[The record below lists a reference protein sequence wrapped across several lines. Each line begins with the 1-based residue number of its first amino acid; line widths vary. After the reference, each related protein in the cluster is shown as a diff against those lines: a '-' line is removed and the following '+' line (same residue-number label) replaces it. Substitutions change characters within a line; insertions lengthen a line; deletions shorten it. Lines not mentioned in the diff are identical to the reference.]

1 MLYVDHVRIPFG
13 RMLMNHLMA
22 NTPEEL
28 REAAEQ
34 LGLSAYIQSPG
45 TEKEH
50 LDVSESKR
58 REALAM
64 GARPV
69 TGRELVNLVQTK
81 RAAIRSLPGSEGRSK
96 SCGSR
101 SATPAS
107 RHGSTIA
114 QETFGPRNRPRRSTQ
129 DFVLPWTAFRF
140 FSAGSRVGNRQ
151 VDEARKGGSGPRGYR
166 ITGGIC
172 RRWSCCS
179 GDFGRGSDGEKPTS
193 PPPPFQRPCGGLP

>member
-22 NTPEEL
+22 DTPEEL

-50 LDVSESKR
+50 LDVSETKR

-69 TGRELVNLVQTK
+69 TGKEMVNLVRGK
-81 RAAIRSLPGSEGRSK
+81 RGANGETDAMAAKQIVVD
-96 SCGSR
+96 SC
-101 SATPAS
+101 
-107 RHGSTIA
+107 H
-114 QETFGPRNRPRRSTQ
+114 
-129 DFVLPWTAFRF
+129 
-140 FSAGSRVGNRQ
+140 
-151 VDEARKGGSGPRGYR
+151 
-166 ITGGIC
+166 
-172 RRWSCCS
+172 
-179 GDFGRGSDGEKPTS
+179 
-193 PPPPFQRPCGGLP
+193 